1 MSAFKQL
8 GTVLGIVFGIMAFG
22 GIAEAS
28 TRTCV
33 IGLIAVFIVMIS
45 ILTLVLFMVTEEQ

>member
-28 TRTCV
+28 TRTGV

>member
-8 GTVLGIVFGIMAFG
+8 GAFLGVVFGLMALDGIV
-22 GIAEAS
+22 EAS
-28 TRTCV
+28 TRTGV

>member
-8 GTVLGIVFGIMAFG
+8 GAFFGVVFGLMALG

-28 TRTCV
+28 TRTGV
-33 IGLIAVFIVMIS
+33 IGLIAVFIALIS

>member
-1 MSAFKQL
+1 MDTLKGL
-8 GTVLGIVFGIMAFG
+8 GVFLGVVFGLMALG

-28 TRTCV
+28 TRTGV
-33 IGLIAVFIVMIS
+33 IGLIAVFIALIS

>member
-8 GTVLGIVFGIMAFG
+8 GAFLAVVFGLMALG

-28 TRTCV
+28 TRTGV
-33 IGLIAVFIVMIS
+33 IGLIAVFIALIS